1 MNVWLLTGSEQAN
14 ASVRLGWFGDGLL
27 YERGWGKAVD
37 LDQSRSNV
45 APEIAWSRCQPSRN
59 AEPMAA
65 MIQINANA
73 PPISSPA
80 LSIRTTVRT
89 TKREEERRGGKG
101 GDGMEMTRWH

>member
-27 YERGWGKAVD
+27 YERGLGKAVD

-45 APEIAWSRCQPSRN
+45 APEIAWSRCQPSRI

-73 PPISSPA
+73 PPISSPRSYEHTSELQPLMRISYA
-80 LSIRTTVRT
+80 VICLKK
-89 TKREEERRGGKG
+89 KRKRRQYA
-101 GDGMEMTRWH
+101 

>member
-27 YERGWGKAVD
+27 YERGLGKAVD

-45 APEIAWSRCQPSRN
+45 APEIAWSRCQPSRI

-80 LSIRTTVRT
+80 LRS
-89 TKREEERRGGKG
+89 EEHTSELQSLMRNSYAGICLEKK
-101 GDGMEMTRWH
+101 